1 MEFLSYQNR
10 FPSEPSVLHRKN
22 EPSYRLPDYS
32 SLSSSV
38 GGGEIVVNAID
49 GLEAGFSGHE
59 NTLVI
64 THHDT
69 PGMIASIS
77 GELAAAN
84 LNIAT
89 MRVFRRS
96 VGGDAMV
103 ALELDGSADT
113 ELIAR
118 LREAG
123 AKRVTLTAPV
133 DTVIDTTELPKC
145 TGATATYGG
154 LEDD

>member
-1 MEFLSYQNR
+1 MELLVGGLGSMGKR
-10 FPSEPSVLHRKN
+10 RARLIRGVEPSAALAGVDFAPARREEARALGI
-22 EPSYRLPDYS
+22 EPY
-32 SLSSSV
+32 
-38 GGGEIVVNAID
+38 E
-49 GLEAGFSGHE
+49 
-59 NTLVI
+59 
-64 THHDT
+64 
-69 PGMIASIS
+69 SI
-77 GELAAAN
+77 AAA
-84 LNIAT
+84 
-89 MRVFRRS
+89 
-96 VGGDAMV
+96 V
-103 ALELDGSADT
+103 ADFQTWQRKLGRDINPT